1 MIGLYTASP
10 VHKKITDAYTFNI
23 SAGLGLLQIYRHPTR
38 HQKRK
43 AENGRAIHQ
52 SIGPFDI
59 FPQRRTQ
66 IIPDTGLVH
75 HFPKITGISRQP
87 YTQHAGTDTFGLCGI
102 WTLMFP
108 SVPLINK

>member
-43 AENGRAIHQ
+43 AENGGEAVEKFIKLQ
-52 SIGPFDI
+52 TP
-59 FPQRRTQ
+59 
-66 IIPDTGLVH
+66 
-75 HFPKITGISRQP
+75 RQAV
-87 YTQHAGTDTFGLCGI
+87 Q
-102 WTLMFP
+102 
-108 SVPLINK
+108 